1 MLLAI
6 VFFPITITVL
16 VFRSRMATTAKWVIA
31 AVIWL
36 PLLIFGGASLLN
48 VDSVSQPSSSGSVIE
63 EVREETTRGS
73 AETETSSKT
82 VPAANRE
89 TVGTIRSEST
99 TEEDIIIKF
108 ESETTTAEV
117 AAKEKSTG
125 SVAETEKPIERIVP
139 TEAQTTKI
147 HETKAETTKAPETE
161 APETKAPETEAA
173 KQDIIHEYV
182 VNENTR
188 KFHDPGCRSVKQ
200 IKEKNR
206 RDYTGTREHLIEQGY
221 DPCSICNP

>member
-6 VFFPITITVL
+6 VFFPITITVF
-16 VFRSRMATTAKWVIA
+16 VFRSKMATTAKWVIA

-48 VDSVSQPSSSGSVIE
+48 GDTVSQPSSSRSVIE
-63 EVREETTRGS
+63 EIPEETTRGS

-82 VPAANRE
+82 VPATNRE
-89 TVGTIRSEST
+89 TAGTIRSESA

-117 AAKEKSTG
+117 TAKEKSTEP
-125 SVAETEKPIERIVP
+125 VAETEKTVERIVA

-147 HETKAETTKAPETE
+147 TETKAPETE
-161 APETKAPETEAA
+161 APETKAPETAAA